1 MKNWYA
7 IYTFAR
13 SEKRVYSRL
22 VDRGIECYI
31 PIQNCTRQWCD
42 RKKKVDMVVIPS
54 YLFVHMENTEQN
66 FRDIKYIPGVADIL
80 RFGLAPYII
89 PDKIIDDINKMLQA
103 SEQPCNLVYDYIPGD
118 KVRVIGGKLRG
129 LTGDVIEVSGQYH
142 LRVSLDKL
150 GTLETVVPKSCVQIV
165 ELS

>member
-54 YLFVHMENTEQN
+54 YLLYTWRIRNKISAILNIYREWQIYFVLVWPPILYRIRLLMILTKC
-66 FRDIKYIPGVADIL
+66 FRL
-80 RFGLAPYII
+80 L
-89 PDKIIDDINKMLQA
+89 
-103 SEQPCNLVYDYIPGD
+103 SSLVIWYTITFPGD

-129 LTGDVIEVSGQYH
+129 LTGDVIEVSGQY
-142 LRVSLDKL
+142 SFTCFP
-150 GTLETVVPKSCVQIV
+150 G
-165 ELS
+165 